1 MLKHKL
7 TKMKQEEEG
16 NYRFYGV
23 MIVCTANFQNT
34 FGEETLELI
43 KESMNMILK
52 QEIHPDYLQVF
63 TYNGIK
69 FYAISDYSW
78 DTPLKEIQDV
88 TGMELPVVTFLLP
101 EDY

>member
-1 MLKHKL
+1 
-7 TKMKQEEEG
+7 
-16 NYRFYGV
+16 

-52 QEIHPDYLQVF
+52 QERHPDYLQVF

>member
-1 MLKHKL
+1 M
-7 TKMKQEEEG
+7 G
-16 NYRFYGV
+16 NFRCYGLL
-23 MIVCTANFQNT
+23 IVCTAIFQNT

-43 KESMNMILK
+43 KETMNMILK
-52 QEIHPDYLQVF
+52 QERHPDYLQVF

-78 DTPLKEIQDV
+78 DTALKEIQDV